1 MSTWETGL
9 THLTVKMNLAKPTD
23 LVDEFLQ
30 VLKKTSELEELQL
43 ADFQEY
49 SEQRTSD
56 ELFKHLKNAIETL
69 DERMSRS
76 LAMAY
81 ETHL

>member
-1 MSTWETGL
+1 M
-9 THLTVKMNLAKPTD
+9 
-23 LVDEFLQ
+23 
-30 VLKKTSELEELQL
+30 LKKTSELEELQL

-69 DERMSRS
+69 DERMMKS
-76 LAMAY
+76 LATAY